1 MIEPLSDFYK
11 DDTIKFA
18 PKVGTPQKV
27 TEDEPM
33 PGPGFVV
40 RNKCIP
46 KDFTFDAKKIRDIDI
61 RANDIASSYDLKVFT
76 RPYITVGV
84 QGDTRTEV
92 HPAIVVGEINENI
105 FKEFSKKLTDSVK
118 EISRVWFLLSPSK
131 INSIEILRGSYTTK
145 DRVERLREFE
155 YVTKIEMKKH
165 KEKVGKI
172 TQFPL
177 FLIPESINGGDEMV
191 VLRPFYSL
199 DYMTGES
206 VWLPKETTNDIV
218 NVIDEANEKMGY
230 NKIAVSIEGEG
241 KPPGT
246 TELE

>member
-40 RNKCIP
+40 RTKCIP
-46 KDFTFDAKKIRDIDI
+46 RDFTFDAKKIRDIDI

-76 RPYITVGV
+76 MPYITVGV
-84 QGDTRTEV
+84 QGDTRTEA
-92 HPAIVVGEINENI
+92 HPAIVVGEIDEHI
-105 FKEFSKKLTDSVK
+105 FKEFSKKLTDSIK
-118 EISRVWFLLSPSK
+118 EISRVWFLLSPLK
-131 INSIEILRGSYTTK
+131 INSIEILCGSYVTK
-145 DRVERLREFE
+145 NRVERLREFE
-155 YVTKIEMKKH
+155 YATKVEMKKH
-165 KEKVGKI
+165 KVGRI

-177 FLIPESINGGDEMV
+177 FLIPEGINGGNEMV

-206 VWLPKETTNDIV
+206 VWMSKEITNDIV
-218 NVIDEANEKMGY
+218 NVIDKTNKKMDY
-230 NKIAVSIEGEG
+230 KKIAVSIEGEG